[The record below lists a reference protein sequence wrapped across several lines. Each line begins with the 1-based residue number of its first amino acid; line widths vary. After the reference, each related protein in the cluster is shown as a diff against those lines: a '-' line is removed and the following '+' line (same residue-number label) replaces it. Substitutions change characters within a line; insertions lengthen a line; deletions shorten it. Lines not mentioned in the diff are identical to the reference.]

1 MTDFLINDKKLH
13 LWGGFLLI
21 SILFFPDI
29 NLSQSLPAFQVVDLT
44 LPFTTLLIFLQRKRL
59 KIHSYYLVFIVFAAY
74 VSITMA
80 INGRLSVVA
89 DYFEIYKLLKF
100 LILIMFF
107 SLLEYKTFT
116 KQWMKFLF
124 ITLAVVN
131 ILHFYNVFGFHDL
144 LYKIYGGINLEYFG
158 LNSLKEPATKRM
170 TGPAGNPNINA
181 LIFAFFTIYFLPLK
195 FNLKQF
201 AWFVTASLLVLICQ
215 SRTAIL
221 GLTLLLP
228 IILILKLSNWN
239 WKNWLLILAT
249 LSGLYLISWGI
260 TTDFYV
266 QKAYTNNVVS
276 GSATGRI
283 ATWKYL
289 FEMIREHPI
298 FGHGVNKAF
307 FYKNELYS
315 ENEYILMA
323 WRYGAIGLLLYLLI
337 LFIPLKAYIW
347 CKQRT
352 EEKSR
357 AILFLC
363 LILLVAITNNPLQ
376 DRTGM
381 MLTAI
386 IIGVIWPFS
395 KQEKTRIDD

>member
-29 NLSQSLPAFQVVDLT
+29 HLSQSLPAFQVVDLT

-131 ILHFYNVFGFHDL
+131 ILHFYDVFGFHDL

-201 AWFVTASLLVLICQ
+201 AWFVTASLLVLMCQ

-337 LFIPLKAYIW
+337 LFIPLNAYIW

>member
-29 NLSQSLPAFQVVDLT
+29 HLSQSLPAFQVVDLT

-74 VSITMA
+74 IPITMA

-170 TGPAGNPNINA
+170 TGAAGNPNINA
-181 LIFAFFTIYFLPLK
+181 LTFAFFAIYFIPLK

-201 AWFVTASLLVLICQ
+201 AWFISACLFVLMCQ
-215 SRTAIL
+215 SRTAIF
-221 GLTLLLP
+221 GLALLLP
-228 IILILKLSNWN
+228 IIWGLKLSNWN
-239 WKNWLLILAT
+239 WKNWLFILST
-249 LSGLYLISWGI
+249 LAGMYLISWGI

-266 QKAYTNNVVS
+266 QQAYTSNVVS
-276 GSATGRI
+276 GSATGRL

-289 FEMIREHPI
+289 FEMIKDHPV

-323 WRYGAIGLLLYLLI
+323 WRYGAIGVLLYLLI

-347 CKQRT
+347 SKQLT
-352 EEKSR
+352 AEKSR

-363 LILLVAITNNPLQ
+363 LILIVALTNNPLQ

-386 IIGVIWPFS
+386 VIGLIWPFS
-395 KQEKTRIDD
+395 KLEKTHIDD